1 MPAATH
7 DTKLLVP
14 LAQRTGPLNSVL
26 LHPAGGGLGQYLGT
40 AARLARHG
48 SVFGIRA
55 AGLLPGEEPDDDVAD
70 MTRTYLDLLGHV
82 PDRPRVL
89 VGWSLGGVLAW
100 ELAAR
105 LAEDGPAPAVVLI
118 DSFTEHTDPDP
129 GADARTRVLDAIE
142 TSVSHLGDGTDA
154 DRARTTA
161 LAHVRASAAHRT
173 RSRPGGPALLMACA
187 GPDRDRQIAAWQKLT
202 DRLTVRDLDCGH
214 FEVFEPPHQPP
225 LLSHLDD
232 FLDRLIDAPL
242 NDDRPTDTPRETPR

>member
-1 MPAATH
+1 MPATTH
-7 DTKLLVP
+7 GTKLLVP
-14 LAQRTGPLNSVL
+14 LAQRPGPLSSVL

-55 AGLLPGEEPDDDVAD
+55 AGLLPGENPDDVVAD
-70 MTRTYLDLLGHV
+70 MTRTYLDLLDHV

-105 LAEDGPAPAVVLI
+105 LTETGPAPAVVLI
-118 DSFTEHTDPDP
+118 DSFTEHTAPDP
-129 GADARTRVLDAIE
+129 GARARVLDAIE
-142 TSVSHLGDGTDA
+142 KSVSHLGDGTDA

-173 RSRPGGPALLMACA
+173 RSRPDGPVLLMACA
-187 GPDRDRQIAAWQKLT
+187 GPDRDEQVAAWGALT

-214 FEVFEPPHQPP
+214 FEVFEPPNQPT
-225 LLSHLDD
+225 LLSHLDA
-232 FLDRLIDAPL
+232 FLDRLTDA
-242 NDDRPTDTPRETPR
+242 PRETPR